1 MSSISNRFYIR
12 ALDDGTTLHG
22 NLTADKSLSQAW
34 NGYMAIPDWTNP
46 QEQPTIKLT
55 LLMGSRVVAPADGY
69 RWLYN
74 TEEISDSDPRF
85 QKITIPAAGA
95 DGVMMPALKIV
106 ANLANSDNVDV
117 DLITFEGSYFI
128 EGASL
133 DFSVTTQIRISSIT
147 ESSSLGVINF
157 HNGVAD
163 ITEKGQT
170 ITLYGVLY
178 NPNGTVD
185 NNATT
190 KWYLN
195 DSETPTSGTTIQGH
209 PNAYNV
215 TEANVV
221 DHATIRCDFYSGT
234 EKKCTAY
241 ASVDDMQDPE
251 FMYIQYNGNNGNA
264 SSLRKGQSAEFHI
277 WVGTRTDPTVQ
288 PGWTIK
294 VKLIDGDGIPIGG
307 SDDTTVPPRNSS
319 FPGIPAVDTV
329 SPGTSYDPKGY
340 RTLVKNSE
348 GHAIISPAYNT
359 VVDVGKKN
367 LTGIVIATT
376 EVPNS

>member
-1 MSSISNRFYIR
+1 MSSISNRFYIK

-22 NLTADKSLSQAW
+22 NLAADNSLSQAW
-34 NGYMAIPDWTNP
+34 NGYRAIPDWTDP
-46 QEQPTIKLT
+46 TKQPLIYLT
-55 LLMGSRVVAPADGY
+55 LLMGSRAVAPAEGY

-74 TEEISDSDPRF
+74 TEEIEDSDPRF
-85 QKITIPAAGA
+85 QKTTRIVQ
-95 DGVMMPALKIV
+95 GVTMPALRIV

-128 EGASL
+128 EGAEL
-133 DFSVTTQIRISSIT
+133 DFAVTTQVRISTIS
-147 ESSSLGVINF
+147 EGSSLGIINF

-170 ITLYGVLY
+170 ITAYGQLY
-178 NPNGTVD
+178 NPDGTMD
-185 NNATT
+185 NTATT

-209 PNAYNV
+209 PNAYNI

-221 DHATIRCDFYSGT
+221 DHATIRCDFYSGA
-234 EKKCTAY
+234 EKKYTAY

-264 SSLRKGQSAEFHI
+264 SSLRVGETAEFHI
-277 WVGTRTDPTVQ
+277 WVGTRTSPEVQ
-288 PGWTIK
+288 QGWTFK

-319 FPGIPAVDTV
+319 YPGIPAVDNV
-329 SPGTSYDPKGY
+329 PPGSSYDPRGY
-340 RTLVKNSE
+340 RTLSKNSD
-348 GHAIISPAYNT
+348 GHAVISPAYDT
-359 VVDVGKKN
+359 VVTVAKKN
-367 LTGIVIATT
+367 LTGIIIATT